1 MCLGI
6 CQEENGGIFGK
17 SQFGPWDARI
27 FEVEPALDEP
37 PVSVQ
42 AVVFLD
48 VVDDGP
54 GKVDVVVAGTV
65 VARVVRDERLAGV
78 AGLVAEAGKL

>member
-1 MCLGI
+1 M
-6 CQEENGGIFGK
+6 
-17 SQFGPWDARI
+17 DH
-27 FEVEPALDEP
+27 

-65 VARVVRDERLAGV
+65 VARVVGDERLAGV
-78 AGLVAEAGKL
+78 AGLVAEAGKLSVEMLCC

>member
-1 MCLGI
+1 MSWA
-6 CQEENGGIFGK
+6 N
-17 SQFGPWDARI
+17 P
-27 FEVEPALDEP
+27 DEP

-48 VVDDGP
+48 VVDDGS
-54 GKVDVVVAGTV
+54 GKLDVVVAGAV

-78 AGLVAEAGKL
+78 AGLVAETGKLKEDCIIFGYFS

>member
-1 MCLGI
+1 M
-6 CQEENGGIFGK
+6 
-17 SQFGPWDARI
+17 DHH
-27 FEVEPALDEP
+27 

-65 VARVVRDERLAGV
+65 VARVVGDERLAGV
-78 AGLVAEAGKL
+78 AGLVAETGKL